1 MPRWTSLAIIG
12 ASLALVGGLFSHMV
26 GAIGAAGLL
35 VGLGAI
41 GLRTLVGRSY
51 EACAPSATDAHIRG

>member
-1 MPRWTSLAIIG
+1 MSAI
-12 ASLALVGGLFSHMV
+12 ASVPLEQR
-26 GAIGAAGLL
+26 AGLL

>member
-1 MPRWTSLAIIG
+1 M
-12 ASLALVGGLFSHMV
+12 ALVGGLFSHMV